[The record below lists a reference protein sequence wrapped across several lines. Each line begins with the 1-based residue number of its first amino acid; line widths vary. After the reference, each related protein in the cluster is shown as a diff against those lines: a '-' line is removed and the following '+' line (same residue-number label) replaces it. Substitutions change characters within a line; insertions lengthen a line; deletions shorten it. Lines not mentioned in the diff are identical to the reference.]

1 MIPYENLIEVK
12 YEELEKEPLKVIRR
26 IYKNLS
32 LPEFETTKNDLLL
45 QLKKEKLYM
54 KFKHHI
60 NKPNSKKIEQKLE
73 KYIHQW
79 NCKPAE
85 LIL

>member
-32 LPEFETTKNDLLL
+32 LPEFETTKKRFAIAI
-45 QLKKEKLYM
+45 KKRKTLHEV
-54 KFKHHI
+54 
-60 NKPNSKKIEQKLE
+60 
-73 KYIHQW
+73 
-79 NCKPAE
+79 
-85 LIL
+85 